1 MNPHTPYILVAYGSS
16 IFIMLLIAVLPILK
30 GRKLRRELCNRA
42 AVDKQRQQ

>member
-30 GRKLRRELCNRA
+30 GRKLRRELRSRA
-42 AVDKQRQQ
+42 AVDNQRQQ